1 MKAELIVVLVLA
13 LAGCSTLRPVHG
25 SAEELRAQLRA
36 GTLLKAGDDA
46 RIVTDDGV
54 KRELIVSAVTNERVE
69 GKNASI
75 PIADIVSI
83 DKRRL
88 SVGKNLLLLGAIG
101 VGVLGYE
108 GYSQTHGGHYCP
120 NGQFYC

>member
-1 MKAELIVVLVLA
+1 MQSALIVVLILA
-13 LAGCSTLRPVHG
+13 LTGCSTLRPVHA

-36 GTLLKAGDDA
+36 GTLLSAGEEA
-46 RIVTDDGV
+46 RIVTEDGV
-54 KRELIVSAVTNERVE
+54 KRDLIVTNVTRERVE

-75 PIADIVSI
+75 PIAEIVTV

-88 SVGKNLLLLGAIG
+88 SVGKNLLLLVAIG
-101 VGVLGYE
+101 IGVLGYE
-108 GYSQTHGGHYCP
+108 GYSQTHDGHYCT